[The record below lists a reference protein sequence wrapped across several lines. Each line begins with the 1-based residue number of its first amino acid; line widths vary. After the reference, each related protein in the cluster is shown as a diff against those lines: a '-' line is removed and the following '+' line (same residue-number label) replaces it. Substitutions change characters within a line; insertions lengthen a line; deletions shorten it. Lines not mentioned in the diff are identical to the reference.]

1 MPGVAGDQ
9 GVEDEGVHPA
19 VPSHVDEPDEA
30 VPDEGADPAEAVTL
44 HLCAPIDVQ
53 DRMIE
58 ALGVERVQLRVLE
71 VGSPFVAEPACA
83 GVS

>member
-1 MPGVAGDQ
+1 
-9 GVEDEGVHPA
+9 
-19 VPSHVDEPDEA
+19 
-30 VPDEGADPAEAVTL
+30 VTL